1 LDNSVAVSE
10 ARAVARLPVAVK
22 VFAPWA
28 AVAMDCSVG
37 STSPNCV
44 GIDGSQ
50 GGYTYGDFPT
60 IGGSPEVHASGEVWA
75 QTLWDLGQGTVEDVI
90 NQHSPATR
98 PNYKTTQTILRIME
112 QKGLV
117 RHESRGR
124 VFVFQPCV
132 TREKIGRLSVQ
143 NLLHQNFG
151 GSTTELMVN
160 LLETTRV
167 DEKELKEL
175 ESLIRNYRKQKNG
188 DSKTGS

>member
-1 LDNSVAVSE
+1 MKS
-10 ARAVARLPVAVK
+10 RAKNLLPTRAE
-22 VFAPWA
+22 
-28 AVAMDCSVG
+28 MR
-37 STSPNCV
+37 
-44 GIDGSQ
+44 IL
-50 GGYTYGDFPT
+50 
-60 IGGSPEVHASGEVWA
+60 
-75 QTLWDLGQGTVEDVI
+75 QTLWELGQGTVEDVI
-90 NQHSPATR
+90 NQHSAATR

>member
-1 LDNSVAVSE
+1 
-10 ARAVARLPVAVK
+10 
-22 VFAPWA
+22 
-28 AVAMDCSVG
+28 
-37 STSPNCV
+37 
-44 GIDGSQ
+44 
-50 GGYTYGDFPT
+50 
-60 IGGSPEVHASGEVWA
+60 
-75 QTLWDLGQGTVEDVI
+75 
-90 NQHSPATR
+90 
-98 PNYKTTQTILRIME
+98 ME

-188 DSKTGS
+188 DSKAGI

>member
-1 LDNSVAVSE
+1 MRS
-10 ARAVARLPVAVK
+10 RAKNLLPTRAE
-22 VFAPWA
+22 
-28 AVAMDCSVG
+28 MR
-37 STSPNCV
+37 
-44 GIDGSQ
+44 IL
-50 GGYTYGDFPT
+50 
-60 IGGSPEVHASGEVWA
+60 

-90 NQHSPATR
+90 NQHSPAMR

-188 DSKTGS
+188 DSKAGS

>member
-1 LDNSVAVSE
+1 MKS
-10 ARAVARLPVAVK
+10 RAKNLLPTRAE
-22 VFAPWA
+22 
-28 AVAMDCSVG
+28 MR
-37 STSPNCV
+37 
-44 GIDGSQ
+44 IL
-50 GGYTYGDFPT
+50 
-60 IGGSPEVHASGEVWA
+60 

-188 DSKTGS
+188 DTKAGS

>member
-1 LDNSVAVSE
+1 MKSRVKNLLPT
-10 ARAVARLPVAVK
+10 RAEMRIL
-22 VFAPWA
+22 
-28 AVAMDCSVG
+28 
-37 STSPNCV
+37 
-44 GIDGSQ
+44 
-50 GGYTYGDFPT
+50 
-60 IGGSPEVHASGEVWA
+60 

-167 DEKELKEL
+167 DEKELREL
-175 ESLIRNYRKQKNG
+175 ESLIRSYRKQKNG
-188 DSKTGS
+188 EPKAGS

>member
-1 LDNSVAVSE
+1 MKS
-10 ARAVARLPVAVK
+10 RAKNLLPTRAE
-22 VFAPWA
+22 
-28 AVAMDCSVG
+28 MR
-37 STSPNCV
+37 
-44 GIDGSQ
+44 IL
-50 GGYTYGDFPT
+50 
-60 IGGSPEVHASGEVWA
+60 

-167 DEKELKEL
+167 DEKELREL
-175 ESLIRNYRKQKNG
+175 ESLIRNYRRQKNG
-188 DSKTGS
+188 EPKAGS